1 MSNLSVSVEILENL
15 KSYWMDL
22 LSLEDQLGGDR
33 ISDDMS
39 AILAKNGL
47 DWEVFQEYLDR
58 D

>member
-1 MSNLSVSVEILENL
+1 MSNLSISVETLENL
-15 KSYWMDL
+15 KSYWMSL
-22 LSLEDQLGGDR
+22 LSLEDQLSGDR

-39 AILAKNGL
+39 SILAKNGL

>member
-33 ISDDMS
+33 ISDDMT
-39 AILAKNGL
+39 ATLVINGL

>member
-1 MSNLSVSVEILENL
+1 MSILSISVETLENL
-15 KSYWMDL
+15 KSYWMSL
-22 LSLEDQLGGDR
+22 LSLEDQLSGDR

-39 AILAKNGL
+39 SILAKNGL